1 MALWRRI
8 RLLFSIKASS
18 ALDQVED
25 PRQTLEYAYA
35 QQLELLR
42 RVRRGLVD
50 VATAK
55 TQLERESR
63 RLRARVPQLEDQAQ
77 RALDAGREDLARVAL
92 SRKQVA
98 LAELAGLD
106 AQLQEVTEE
115 ERKLSVA
122 EQRMTT
128 AVEDFRTRR
137 DIVAARYTAADARV
151 RVNESLAGV
160 SDELAEL
167 WQALQ
172 RAEDKTGR
180 MQARASAIDALIESG
195 ALALSGPVGDHVER
209 QLREIEAREAVE
221 AELAALKARRDA
233 SALPPGPQPS

>member
-172 RAEDKTGR
+172 RAECRGHQR
-180 MQARASAIDALIESG
+180 L
-195 ALALSGPVGDHVER
+195 
-209 QLREIEAREAVE
+209 
-221 AELAALKARRDA
+221 
-233 SALPPGPQPS
+233 